1 MAMAQVEV
9 TRRKVLRGRILEVL
23 NDSMSPLLLQTVES
37 ALTQGDLAISSI
49 MLPCVNF
56 LLDRGYIAVIQA
68 EEPGINPMRDAF
80 VRITD
85 KGQDVVEGTVKD
97 ASVILSR

>member
-23 NDSMSPLLLQTVES
+23 NDSTSPLLLQTVES
-37 ALTQGDLAISSI
+37 ALAQGDLAISRI
-49 MLPCVNF
+49 MLQCVNF
-56 LLDRGYIAVIQA
+56 LLDRGYIAVIQP

-85 KGQDVVEGTVKD
+85 KGQDVVEGTAKD
-97 ASVILSR
+97 VSVILSR